1 MREYK
6 KNLRTITTTQAAEML
21 GVTTSC
27 VRAMIVE
34 GRLAAVQPKFRAH
47 MLVDLAATQELAAER
62 QRIVAMRLEQKAKRT
77 RHTAAYGLDREIDK
91 VLAMESDIALQPT
104 PPPAVVPVLEKP
116 GPASIIKRLDR
127 IEALLQRLTD
137 AWDL

>member
-27 VRAMIVE
+27 VRAMIGD
-34 GRLAAVQPKFRAH
+34 GRLAAVQPRFRAH

-62 QRIVAMRLEQKAKRT
+62 QRIVAMRLEQRAKQT
-77 RHTAAYGLDREIDK
+77 RYTTTHGLDTT
-91 VLAMESDIALQPT
+91 SDTAPQPT
-104 PPPAVVPVLEKP
+104 PPPPVVPVLAKP

-127 IEALLQRLTD
+127 IEVLLQRLAD